1 MVVWWLVGG
10 LCVLILY
17 FFLKVGE
24 AVDYSLLAG
33 IDIQNHT
40 ITVGIVDYMHRYSVF
55 VVFLFV
61 LAATLDLTLNLFLS
75 DVFFDG
81 IVQKVTIC

>member
-1 MVVWWLVGG
+1 MCTDSL
-10 LCVLILY
+10 L

-75 DVFFDG
+75 DVFFLMASCKKLRF
-81 IVQKVTIC
+81 VETT

>member
-1 MVVWWLVGG
+1 M
-10 LCVLILY
+10 
-17 FFLKVGE
+17 
-24 AVDYSLLAG
+24 DYSLLAG

-75 DVFFDG
+75 DVFFLMASCKKLRF
-81 IVQKVTIC
+81 VETT

>member
-1 MVVWWLVGG
+1 MVVVWWVGG
-10 LCVLILY
+10 LVVVLILY

-75 DVFFDG
+75 FF
-81 IVQKVTIC
+81 

>member
-1 MVVWWLVGG
+1 MVGVWWVGG
-10 LCVLILY
+10 LCVLIDSCFY

-55 VVFLFV
+55 LVFLFV

-75 DVFFDG
+75 DVFF
-81 IVQKVTIC
+81 

>member
-1 MVVWWLVGG
+1 MP
-10 LCVLILY
+10 
-17 FFLKVGE
+17 VGE

-55 VVFLFV
+55 WVLFFV
-61 LAATLDLTLNLFLS
+61 LSATPEPHVEPFLS
-75 DVFFDG
+75 RFFFFFSCG
-81 IVQKVTIC
+81 IVQKLRFVETT

>member
-1 MVVWWLVGG
+1 M
-10 LCVLILY
+10 
-17 FFLKVGE
+17 GE

-61 LAATLDLTLNLFLS
+61 LAATLDLTLNLFS
-75 DVFFDG
+75 RMFFFDG

>member
-1 MVVWWLVGG
+1 M
-10 LCVLILY
+10 
-17 FFLKVGE
+17 GE

-75 DVFFDG
+75 FF
-81 IVQKVTIC
+81 